1 MTRRRDDQHR
11 CGGEGQGVRIGRIG
25 VRIPVRMEAG
35 TDDTTARRPAA
46 VV

>member
-11 CGGEGQGVRIGRIG
+11 CGGEGQGVRIG
-25 VRIPVRMEAG
+25 VRIPVRMEVG